1 MFVMVEDRPEVSS
14 AYLAGFEREGVCAV
28 NFGTRLFGEWFDSL
42 ALSELSAI
50 EAFIVGEGGDKI
62 ANIGRRV
69 RMRVAAPLI
78 ALLDRK
84 TLNDTLTLLDASFD
98 DVLGKP
104 VHAREILAR
113 ASAIKRRN
121 RSIIASFSEIAVF
134 ADGRDAIVGG
144 ETLPLPRRERRILEC
159 LAESRSAWITKSQIF
174 SRVYGIHND
183 EFDENVVESHVCR
196 LRRRLRF
203 RLGYDPIESQRFL
216 GYRLVLQGA
225 AASGQPGAASSVQP
239 PTVRVEM
246 ELTAAD
252 GG

>member
-1 MFVMVEDRPEVSS
+1 MS
-14 AYLAGFEREGVCAV
+14 
-28 NFGTRLFGEWFDSL
+28 
-42 ALSELSAI
+42 
-50 EAFIVGEGGDKI
+50 
-62 ANIGRRV
+62 
-69 RMRVAAPLI
+69 
-78 ALLDRK
+78 
-84 TLNDTLTLLDASFD
+84 DTLVLLDASFD

-113 ASAIKRRN
+113 ANAIRRRA
-121 RSIIASFSEIAVF
+121 RSTNGIAAEITVF

-159 LAESRSAWITKSQIF
+159 LAESRTAWISKSQIF

-183 EFDENVVESHVCR
+183 ELDENVVESHVCR

-216 GYRLVLQGA
+216 GYRLVLQGTSTLA
-225 AASGQPGAASSVQP
+225 AKGAASSVQP
-239 PTVRVEM
+239 LKARVEL
-246 ELTAAD
+246 ELSAAD

>member
-14 AYLAGFEREGVCAV
+14 AYLAGFEREGVCAI
-28 NFGTRLFGEWFDSL
+28 NFGTSVFGEWFDGLSPNEL
-42 ALSELSAI
+42 AAI
-50 EAFIVGEGGDKI
+50 EAFIVGEAGEKI
-62 ANIGRRV
+62 AMIGRRI

-78 ALLDRK
+78 ALLDRR
-84 TLNDTLTLLDASFD
+84 TLDDTLALLDASFD

-113 ASAIKRRN
+113 TSAIRRRN
-121 RSIIASFSEIAVF
+121 RSIIATFSEIAVF
-134 ADGRDAIVGG
+134 ADGRDTVVGG

-196 LRRRLRF
+196 LRRRLRM

-216 GYRLVLQGA
+216 GYRLVLQNA
-225 AASGQPGAASSVQP
+225 AAPNLIVAASSVQP
-239 PTVRVEM
+239 PKARVEM
-246 ELTAAD
+246 KLSAID

>member
-14 AYLAGFEREGVCAV
+14 AYLAGFEREGVCAI
-28 NFGTRLFGEWFDSL
+28 NFGTDMFGEWFDGLSL
-42 ALSELSAI
+42 NELSAI
-50 EAFIVGEGGDKI
+50 EAFIIGEAGDKI
-62 ANIGRRV
+62 SMIGRRI
-69 RMRVAAPLI
+69 RMRTAAPLI
-78 ALLDRK
+78 ALLDRR
-84 TLNDTLTLLDASFD
+84 TLDDTLTLLDSSFD

-113 ASAIKRRN
+113 TSAIRR
-121 RSIIASFSEIAVF
+121 RARTTIATISEISVF
-134 ADGRDAIVGG
+134 ADGRDTIVGG

-159 LAESRSAWITKSQIF
+159 LAESKSAWITKSQIF
-174 SRVYGIHND
+174 CRVYGIHND

-225 AASGQPGAASSVQP
+225 AAPAPGMAASSVQP
-239 PTVRVEM
+239 PKARVEM
-246 ELTAAD
+246 ELSAAD
-252 GG
+252 RG